1 MDPVEREQRIL
12 EHYPLVRSI
21 AGRMVRRFPSN
32 VELDELV
39 SIGVVGLI
47 DALERFDEGRG
58 VPFRAFAEIRIR
70 GAIVDA
76 LRSSDHVPRSVR
88 RKSARIE
95 AERTRLRLS
104 LGREPTRD
112 EMASALQ
119 MTPAAYDAL
128 VSDAEI
134 RRLISLE
141 SVVDDEV
148 GLTIGDQVSD
158 GGPSVEDRWIDD
170 ETTEEVIAAVQR
182 LPEKERKV
190 VMEYYFEEKQLRA
203 IGAEMGVTESRVCQ
217 IRTQAVGRIEGWV
230 KKGKIPRPAK
240 TEATDP
246 PAYGSSKSS

>member
-95 AERTRLRLS
+95 A
-104 LGREPTRD
+104 
-112 EMASALQ
+112 LQ
-119 MTPAAYDAL
+119 MTAAAYDAL

-240 TEATDP
+240 PDAAAP